1 MCKPKSGESK
11 QNFISRCMSDSSM
24 KKYEQKQRAAICYS
38 KFENKEKSEEEI
50 ILKGL
55 ETWLK
60 VLK

>member
-1 MCKPKSGESK
+1 MCKPKAGESK
-11 QNFISRCMSDSSM
+11 QEFIPRCMFDSKM
-24 KKYEQKQRAAICYS
+24 QKYEKKQRAAICYS